1 MDLED
6 VRASMMSR
14 RSALKTGGL
23 ALLLTQGALLEQV
36 VVAPARPA
44 LAATSFSD
52 IQFDIGRF

>member
-1 MDLED
+1 MEEQKRI
-6 VRASMMSR
+6 VMSR